1 MLPNILVAES
11 RDFPSEALTILRQCG
26 EVVLRDLDRA
36 ALLEEVAT
44 ATVLWVRLR
53 HRIDAEVLAGAPHLQ
68 IVATPATGHN
78 HVDVEEL
85 GRRGITLLSLRGEID
100 FLRDI
105 RATAEHTIGLMLAL
119 LRHTPG
125 ALRHVLGG
133 GWDRDVFKGGE
144 LYGRTVG
151 IVGYGRLGRLVAS
164 YLLAFGARVLAA
176 DPAGDK
182 RTVAPG
188 VRLCG
193 LPELL
198 AESEVVTLHV
208 NLNGETQS
216 FFGPAQFAAMRPGS
230 LLINTA
236 RGELLDEAALLHA
249 LRAGHLAGAALDV
262 LVGENSSGMAHHPLV
277 AHARENEHLLI
288 TPHLGGCTMESL
300 TRTEVFLAAKVREAL
315 RTNFVAESR

>member
-11 RDFPSEALTILRQCG
+11 CDFPGEALTILRQCG
-26 EVVLRDLDRA
+26 EVVLRDVDRT
-36 ALLEEVAT
+36 ALLEDVAA

-53 HRIDAEVLAGAPHLQ
+53 HLIDVEVLDHAPYLQ
-68 IVATPATGHN
+68 IVATPTTGHN
-78 HVDVEEL
+78 HIDVEEL
-85 GRRGITLLSLRGEID
+85 DRRGIKLLSLRGEID

-105 RATAEHTIGLMLAL
+105 RATAEHTIGLMLTL
-119 LRHTPG
+119 LRHTPS
-125 ALRHVLGG
+125 ALNHVLGG
-133 GWDRDVFKGGE
+133 GWNRDEFKGGE

-176 DPAGDK
+176 DPTGDE
-182 RTVAPG
+182 RTVASG
-188 VRLCG
+188 VHLCG

-198 AESEVVTLHV
+198 AQSEIVTLHV
-208 NLNGETQS
+208 NLHAENHG
-216 FFGPAQFAAMRPGS
+216 FFGQAQLAAMRPGA

-236 RGELLDEAALLHA
+236 RGELLDESALLHA

-277 AHARENEHLLI
+277 AYARENEHLLI

-300 TRTEVFLAAKVREAL
+300 TRTEVFLAEKVREGL
-315 RTNFVAESR
+315 RSIVAESR